1 MKQFNLEEF
10 LKNPNRK
17 VVTRDGRP
25 VRIVCTDRNGGGN
38 QPVVALYPSSKKMLG
53 EIVSTF
59 CANGEFTMGIES
71 EYDLFFAPEKKEGW
85 ANIYL
90 CEGEYSLDD
99 VIYSSR
105 IDAEESGKKFED
117 YLTTIQ
123 IEWEE

>member
-1 MKQFNLEEF
+1 MKQFSLDEY
-10 LKNPNRK
+10 LANPSRK
-17 VVTRDGRP
+17 VVTREGKN
-25 VRIVCTDRNGGGN
+25 VRIVCTDKKGN
-38 QPVVALYPSSKKMLG
+38 DYPVVAL
-53 EIVSTF
+53 
-59 CANGEFTMGIES
+59 IEWEKTEEACDYTKDGCLNDGRTT
-71 EYDLFFAPEKKEGW
+71 EYDLFFAPEKHEGW

-90 CEGEYSLDD
+90 CDGEYSLDD

>member
-1 MKQFNLEEF
+1 M
-10 LKNPNRK
+10 
-17 VVTRDGRP
+17 TRDGRAAE
-25 VRIVCTDRNGGGN
+25 ILCTN
-38 QPVVALYPSSKKMLG
+38 YIG
-53 EIVSTF
+53 EHPIIAQVEGYDYSTSLRKDGRF
-59 CANGEFTMGIES
+59 IIGEES
-71 EYDLFFAPEKKEGW
+71 PLDLFFAPEKKEGW

>member
-1 MKQFNLEEF
+1 MKQFSLDEY
-10 LKNPNRK
+10 LKNPLRK
-17 VVTRDGRP
+17 VVTRDGRK
-25 VRIVCTDRNGGGN
+25 VRIICTDYYGK
-38 QPVVALYPSSKKMLG
+38 QSIIAKV
-53 EIVSTF
+53 E
-59 CANGEFTMGIES
+59 ES
-71 EYDLFFAPEKKEGW
+71 EYSYSFCEDGRRIIGEESPCDLFFAPEKKEGW

-105 IDAEESGKKFED
+105 IDAEEGGKKFED

>member
-1 MKQFNLEEF
+1 MKQFNLEEY
-10 LKNPNRK
+10 LANPNRK
-17 VVTRDGRP
+17 VVTRDGRS
-25 VRIVCTDRNGGGN
+25 VRIRCTDRKSEE
-38 QPVVALYPSSKKMLG
+38 QPIVALVESLT
-53 EIVSTF
+53 ED
-59 CANGEFTMGIES
+59 S
-71 EYDLFFAPEKKEGW
+71 EYVGTYRKDGRWSTSGCASDLDLFFAPEKKEGW

>member
-1 MKQFNLEEF
+1 MKQFNLEEY

-17 VVTRDGRP
+17 VVTREGRAAEILCTNYIGGHPIIAQVEGYDYSTSFCKDGLS
-25 VRIVCTDRNGGGN
+25 VI
-38 QPVVALYPSSKKMLG
+38 G
-53 EIVSTF
+53 EETPR
-59 CANGEFTMGIES
+59 
-71 EYDLFFAPEKKEGW
+71 DLFFAPEKKEGW

-99 VIYSSR
+99 VIYSSK